1 MRSFLLYL
9 GYAAAAVPATFVK
22 NREAFCLAAELPT
35 VVVRYERH
43 AENFLGMLHL
53 ASSLILL
60 RHS

>member
-35 VVVRYERH
+35 SSRAIGTSRRELSWDRPSSV
-43 AENFLGMLHL
+43 AFDLLGHL
-53 ASSLILL
+53 
-60 RHS
+60 